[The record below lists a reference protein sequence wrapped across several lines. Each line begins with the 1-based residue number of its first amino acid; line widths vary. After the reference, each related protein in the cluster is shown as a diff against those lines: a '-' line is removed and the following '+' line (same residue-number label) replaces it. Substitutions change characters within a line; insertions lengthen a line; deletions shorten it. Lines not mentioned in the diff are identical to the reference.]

1 LEPDHVSTKQERIAA
16 LARANPQMALTSLNH
31 HLDYGWLLRAYEL
44 TRKDGAVGVDG
55 QTAAAYAANLESNLR
70 DLLERLKSGRY
81 RAPPV
86 RRQYIPKTDGS
97 QRPLGIPTFEDKVA
111 QRAIVMLLEPIY
123 EQDFRPCSF
132 GFRPGRSAHQ
142 ALQSLRKQVTD
153 RAGYWVLDVDL
164 RKYFD
169 TIDHGHLR
177 ALLARRV
184 VDGVVRKLIDKL
196 LAAGVLESGQLS
208 YAATGTPQGGVISP
222 LLANVFLHYVLDEWF
237 VEEVCPRLAGR
248 AGLTRYADDFVITCA
263 HRGDAERLWAVLPKR
278 MARFGLQVH
287 EGKSRLV
294 DFRPQPS
301 ERTEPPE
308 LPTSFQFL
316 GFTHVWATS
325 RHGWRVVVQ
334 RTAKDRLARAVK
346 ALHDGCARML
356 HEPLPQQWQRL
367 CRRLKGHYAY
377 FGITGNSRAL
387 KRLHNQAERTWH
399 YWLSRRSRGRTLPWD
414 RFRALLQRFPLPP
427 PRIVHR
433 YASPHANP

>member
-1 LEPDHVSTKQERIAA
+1 MR
-16 LARANPQMALTSLNH
+16 
-31 HLDYGWLLRAYEL
+31 RAYEL

-55 QTAAAYAANLESNLR
+55 QTAAAYAANLEANLR

-86 RRQYIPKTDGS
+86 RRQYIPKADGS
-97 QRPLGIPTFEDKVA
+97 QRPLGIPTFEDKLA

-123 EQDFRPCSF
+123 EQDFRECSF

-142 ALQSLRKQVTD
+142 ALQCLRRQVMD
-153 RAGYWVLDVDL
+153 RSGYWVLDVDL

-169 TIDHGHLR
+169 SIDHGHLR
-177 ALLARRV
+177 TLLARRV
-184 VDGVVRKLIDKL
+184 VDGVVRKLIDKW

-208 YAATGTPQGGVISP
+208 YSATGTPQGGVISP

-237 VEEVCPRLAGR
+237 EDAVCPRLAGR
-248 AGLTRYADDFVITCA
+248 AGLTRYADDFVITCE
-263 HRGDAERLWAVLPKR
+263 HRRDAERLWAVLPQR

-287 EGKSRLV
+287 DGKSRLV
-294 DFRPQPS
+294 DFRPRCVEPS
-301 ERTEPPE
+301 E

-316 GFTHVWATS
+316 GFTHVWTTS
-325 RHGWRVVVQ
+325 RHGRRVVVQ

-356 HEPLPQQWQRL
+356 HDPLREQWQRL

-387 KRLHNQAERTWH
+387 KRLHNQAERIWR
-399 YWLSRRSRGRTLPWD
+399 YWLSRRSRGQTLPWE
-414 RFRALLQRFPLPP
+414 RFRVLLRRFPLPP

-433 YASPHANP
+433 YATPCESMA